1 MQLFQLFYGVLFS
14 GLLENMGYYDK
25 AATYS
30 GMQATCYDIGL
41 KVAVMNRNGWPPWI
55 VTGGRHES

>member
-1 MQLFQLFYGVLFS
+1 MGFCSV
-14 GLLENMGYYDK
+14 GLLENNDCYDK
-25 AATYS
+25 KATYS
-30 GMQATCYDIGL
+30 GMQAAYSEIGL